1 MLEKGNFKNIQ
12 YKTSIIRQ
20 EFYVKLKEKY
30 TKLLFITSIN

>member
-1 MLEKGNFKNIQ
+1 MFKKDNFKNIQ

-20 EFYVKLKEKY
+20 EFYVKLKEKH